1 MCTNKYRVDTNLT
14 YMKMNEYRWGQDSVG
29 SLPAERLWVP
39 SLSVRLDLAL
49 SRPVFTLNSVVYYYM
64 PNITNM
70 AECHVPIFFKET
82 YEKVMCGN
90 CIVEIV

>member
-39 SLSVRLDLAL
+39 SLSMRLDLAL
-49 SRPVFTLNSVVYYYM
+49 
-64 PNITNM
+64 
-70 AECHVPIFFKET
+70 
-82 YEKVMCGN
+82 
-90 CIVEIV
+90 